1 MRVRRAWSKPRRWV
15 PMDPKWT
22 FSDNIPQV
30 NQPLLAY
37 SSTMAAVGLLG
48 MPRTGAQQTA
58 HVILGQPPRDDII
71 TLHPGAA
78 LIIETAESIHLPRSM
93 YGTIAPR

>member
-58 HVILGQPPRDDII
+58 HVILGQPPST
-71 TLHPGAA
+71 TLLDPPGAEMA
-78 LIIETAESIHLPRSM
+78 NLIGGDEP
-93 YGTIAPR
+93 